1 MKKLL
6 LGVGLATTAAY
17 FLRDRVL
24 GMVKTRSQ
32 RAEADRLKEETK
44 RNPDDATLAQKVE
57 SEIFRDVEV
66 PKGQVNVNAEYGV
79 VYLRGQVESED
90 LIRDLEERTRQVQGV
105 NDVRNLLHT
114 PGSEAPTSG

>member
-1 MKKLL
+1 MKKLV
-6 LGVGLATTAAY
+6 LGIGLATTAAY

-24 GMVKTRSQ
+24 GLVKTRSQ
-32 RAEADRLKEETK
+32 NAEVSRLKEETK
-44 RNPDDATLAQKVE
+44 LNPDDATLTQKVE

-79 VYLRGQVESED
+79 VYLRGQVENDD

-105 NDVRNLLHT
+105 TDVRNLLHT
-114 PGSEAPTSG
+114 PGSEAPAKG